1 MKPDIRPYEQGRI
14 SDAPNRA
21 DQIRRD
27 DDTVKVPKITLY
39 DIDYAIHYHIA
50 EVIRPRIRENGGI
63 SVPVPVYF
71 ANAEKW
77 AQIRSQG
84 FMRDATNKAIAP
96 AIVLRRSTVTSDDRL
111 PIVDTNLFNPQTFNP
126 KLKLYPMRRSGM
138 KWDRLAG
145 QYQRNESTEYYL
157 VDMPDYVR
165 VTYDVVLWTDLIE
178 QMNDLV
184 HPIMNASN
192 HVWGDYF
199 KFRTAVLDVSHDN
212 TNIPGEDRIIK
223 STMQLQVDGY
233 LRSEYEYQ
241 QSKIAKQY
249 SIKTVKFLAEGS
261 EQIIQDD
268 LTGVDTNRPGMGRTP
283 ADVPSSDS
291 KRNLRF

>member
-14 SDAPNRA
+14 SDTNRA

-50 EVIRPRIRENGGI
+50 EVIRPRIRENGGT

-77 AQIRSQG
+77 SQIRSQG
-84 FMRDATNKAIAP
+84 FMRDSTNKAVAP
-96 AIVLRRSTVTSDDRL
+96 AIVLRRSTVTSDERL
-111 PIVDTNLFNPQTFNP
+111 PIVDLNKFNPTY
-126 KLKLYPMRRSGM
+126 KMYPMKRSGM

-145 QYQRNESTEYYL
+145 QYQRDESTEYYL

-184 HPIMNASN
+184 HPILNASS

-199 KFRTAVLDVSHDN
+199 KFRTTVMDVSHDN
-212 TNIPGEDRIIK
+212 TNMPGEDRIIK

-249 SIKTVKFLAEGS
+249 SIKTVKFLSEGT
-261 EQIIQDD
+261 EQIIPDD
-268 LTGVDTNRPGMGRTP
+268 LAGVDTNRPGMGRSS
-283 ADVPSSDS
+283 ADVPVSDS